1 MRADLGVR
9 TNAKRRGRPPGR
21 GGLPLSSRSVTPF
34 ALEGGH
40 RLARLDHDCRW
51 LTAATALSHDLRR
64 KFLDRLAGC
73 GYRLLCLGPEFG
85 LAECRPSTSL
95 IHRKEHRPGCDFG
108 SLSTAIY
115 ILRLRGEAI
124 SQAVTTI
131 FVST

>member
-9 TNAKRRGRPPGR
+9 TKCEATRPPGR

-40 RLARLDHDCRW
+40 WLARLDHDCRW
-51 LTAATALSHDLRR
+51 LTAATTLSHDLRG

-85 LAECRPSTSL
+85 LAE
-95 IHRKEHRPGCDFG
+95 
-108 SLSTAIY
+108 
-115 ILRLRGEAI
+115 
-124 SQAVTTI
+124 
-131 FVST
+131 